1 MIEYISNLC
10 KRISSFLRRESVY
23 YAPASKIK
31 EWSFG
36 ILDKGIWKYFEKNFF
51 PGGVELIIRNR
62 EGLNNYRTEP
72 LPILSRGP
80 TLSDSSNH
88 SERRGLEEKIEIKA
102 ENKDKKIKKSKDSLA
117 EASES
122 KEVPE
127 VKKDSE
133 DKEKKEKK
141 EDKTKIKKVKS
152 KKVKE

>member
-88 SERRGLEEKIEIKA
+88 SERRGLEEKIEIKNGFNRA
-102 ENKDKKIKKSKDSLA
+102 INYLNDLSS
-117 EASES
+117 EAL
-122 KEVPE
+122 
-127 VKKDSE
+127 
-133 DKEKKEKK
+133 
-141 EDKTKIKKVKS
+141 TKINFFEFSFSPKYSRWDARHNLNKVNFS
-152 KKVKE
+152 FGY